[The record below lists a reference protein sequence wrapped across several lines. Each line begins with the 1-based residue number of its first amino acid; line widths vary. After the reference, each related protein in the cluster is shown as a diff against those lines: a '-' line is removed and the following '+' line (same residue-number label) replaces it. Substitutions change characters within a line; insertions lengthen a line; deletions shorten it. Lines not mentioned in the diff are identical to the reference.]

1 MPGVAPSNVWR
12 RGSGRVRGALGALG
26 ALAAVAAVAACSER
40 GAGPNAP
47 GVAPDAARP
56 ASAAAAG
63 AAVVAADAGVVT
75 ADAAVVREPGH
86 DFIEEA
92 RRLYRVAACGG
103 EGPLPAEL
111 AGLQA
116 AVDEHCRIV
125 RPQIAAYRA
134 RYFETARRWFE
145 AKAPAELPPRVVYAF
160 AGGDLISALVAF
172 PRATEIT
179 TISLEGAGDP
189 RALPGLPAAE
199 VRRELA
205 ELRREIGLLIANG
218 SNTSV
223 LLQAQQQNRL
233 PGQIASFLLGLVAGG
248 FEPVSMRFFRLDDA
262 GAVRYLE
269 RAEIEAD
276 TRPARSLRG
285 DWKDPTFAEAFRHVE
300 LRYRRPGEG
309 PEAIRVHRHLAWNI
323 DNAQLAARPQLLRHL
338 EAKGKVC
345 VLVKGGSYLLWFG
358 TFSTFRE
365 YLLGHLA
372 WMVSDSTGIAPN
384 HARGMVQEPHGAF
397 RGPVVENA
405 AGTREDRAAQALWKA
420 SRGRMPFRFG
430 YLDRE
435 GNAHVMLT
443 RPR

>member
-1 MPGVAPSNVWR
+1 MRPVVAVCTAW
-12 RGSGRVRGALGALG
+12 AIAT
-26 ALAAVAAVAACSER
+26 LAACVER
-40 GAGPNAP
+40 PPVEVGAGEAT
-47 GVAPDAARP
+47 GARP
-56 ASAAAAG
+56 LAVPVKAAAAVKE
-63 AAVVAADAGVVT
+63 A
-75 ADAAVVREPGH
+75 GH

-103 EGPLPAEL
+103 DGPLPAEL

-116 AVDEHCRIV
+116 VVDEHCKV
-125 RPQIAAYRA
+125 VLPQLAAYRA
-134 RYFETARRWFE
+134 RYFETARKWFE
-145 AKAPAELPPRVVYAF
+145 AKAPAELPAKAVYAF

-179 TISLEGAGDP
+179 TISLELAGDP
-189 RALPGLPAAE
+189 RALPGMAPAE

-205 ELRREIGLLIANG
+205 ELRREIGLLIAVG

-276 TRPARSLRG
+276 TRPTRSLRG
-285 DWKDPTFAEAFRHVE
+285 DWKNPTFAEAFRHVE
-300 LRYRRPGEG
+300 LRYRRLGDG
-309 PEAIRVHRHLAWNI
+309 SGAIRVHRHLAWNL
-323 DNAQLAARPQLLRHL
+323 DDTQLAAHPQLLRHL
-338 EAKGKVC
+338 EAKGKVG
-345 VLVKGGSYLLWFG
+345 VLVKGASYLLWFPS
-358 TFSTFRE
+358 FSRFRG
-365 YLLGHLA
+365 YLLEHLA

-384 HARGMVQEPHGAF
+384 HARGVVQEPYGVF
-397 RGPVVENA
+397 RGPVVENV
-405 AGTREDRAAQALWKA
+405 AGTREDLAAQVLWKTA
-420 SRGRMPFRFG
+420 RERMPFRFG

-435 GNAHVMLT
+435 GNAHVMVT
-443 RPR
+443 RPAEPAARARAEPAAGTRDRGAASRPK